1 MFFYILDDSHLTHI
15 QPAPHHV
22 TRIQPTDRWT
32 TFSNKTSHWVSKI
45 VCQVSNM
52 QLDVKRF
59 GCPFGAMIATWFG
72 YSVSNTGNTVTRPW
86 KTNQKLATNVAS
98 KFSPAFFL
106 TFWIAWN
113 MLADAMAQ
121 TNLMDSV
128 ETTKTAIP
136 SFFACNFTRLVTV
149 KAGIKDE
156 RWMFEA
162 AFHSAQSACRP
173 SGSMAFAKHGNA
185 IGGRMELGTFEN
197 RVPRKAISAVSGE
210 GSCEKSW
217 TTLWRCRCRWFYH
230 CFNTRPLNIVQ
241 RVLRIHYHYYVF
253 FFNSLKTTHTQLISS
268 DNCIGDINHK
278 QVSVMSD

>member
-1 MFFYILDDSHLTHI
+1 MVSRWPPACALKWVLWVLCAMFFYILDDSHLTHI

-106 TFWIAWN
+106 TFGLLGICWLMQWPKRISWIQSRQ
-113 MLADAMAQ
+113 LRQ
-121 TNLMDSV
+121 L
-128 ETTKTAIP
+128 
-136 SFFACNFTRLVTV
+136 FQ
-149 KAGIKDE
+149 
-156 RWMFEA
+156 
-162 AFHSAQSACRP
+162 AFS
-173 SGSMAFAKHGNA
+173 
-185 IGGRMELGTFEN
+185 L
-197 RVPRKAISAVSGE
+197 AVSPDW
-210 GSCEKSW
+210 S
-217 TTLWRCRCRWFYH
+217 R
-230 CFNTRPLNIVQ
+230 
-241 RVLRIHYHYYVF
+241 
-253 FFNSLKTTHTQLISS
+253 LKLA
-268 DNCIGDINHK
+268 
-278 QVSVMSD
+278 